1 MIIELSQFNTNAVF
15 SNGDWI
21 NTIPPLKIESGGT
34 LNFNSGFLDY
44 ATTSEGAVIEIAQDT
59 QITVQAGF
67 YMCVWF
73 PYGKDPDK
81 SIFVYDNENVIN
93 PFQLYTA
100 RYSGVSGQVDWT
112 PVFSQR
118 TFTLPK
124 GNYSPFELT
133 NIINDQLVRINV
145 NTFGSGSD
153 YVSNGN
159 SNFLRST
166 NIGSEVA
173 DVQNAEPFF
182 NYANIKLKN
191 KNQLGTPDNPRFRV
205 GDTISLWD
213 NIYGENLYFLNPTQ
227 PHLPILESIPITGI
241 DFNLGIIYFTSG
253 YAFTT
258 NLDDK
263 DPICLSLIVY
273 KTNTHA
279 TLFVGQEES
288 AVSTGNYFY
297 MSNTCSMGATQIALE
312 YNYNNNALFQF
323 TYAHTPFYNSSSQE
337 TVAIYG
343 AGRTNAFNSIT
354 TQSGLFFTQ
363 LDPPEF
369 WQDILGFDLDSVIV
383 DFNASTK
390 SFNQPLVAGRN
401 ITANFLGND
410 SLIDKTSFA
419 TNPMVEL
426 QRKDYENESQQTEP
440 IKALKQ
446 IGVKSSNF
454 YLIELG
460 GLDTINLENDNQ
472 YFRTICAIASK
483 EYTNLGV
490 VSIYATGVPFY
501 TNNGEDFIINNLRV
515 RILDSITKQPTT
527 TLGIKN
533 SVFIEYFPPPQPQA
547 QIPTPK
553 KRTTKKAIE
562 DEKKK

>member
-15 SNGDWI
+15 SNGDYI
-21 NTIPPLKIESGGT
+21 NTLPPLKIESGGT

-59 QITVQAGF
+59 QITVEAGF
-67 YMCVWF
+67 YMCLWF

-81 SIFVYDNENVIN
+81 DIFVYNVETNIN
-93 PFQLYTA
+93 AFQLYTA
-100 RYSGVSGQVDWT
+100 RYFGVPGQVDYT

-118 TFTLPK
+118 TFTIPK

-153 YVSNGN
+153 YVSNGQA
-159 SNFLRST
+159 NFLRST
-166 NIGSEVA
+166 NLGSEVA
-173 DVQNAEPFF
+173 DVINAEPFF
-182 NYANIKLKN
+182 NYTNIKLKN
-191 KNQLGTPDNPRFRV
+191 KNQLGTPANPRFRV
-205 GDTISLWD
+205 GDSIALWD
-213 NIYGENLYFLNPTQ
+213 NIFGQSLTFFNPTE
-227 PHLPILESIPITGI
+227 PHEPTLDAIPITAI
-241 DFNLGIIYFTSG
+241 DFNLGIISFQSG
-253 YAFTT
+253 YAY
-258 NLDDK
+258 NSEMGSK
-263 DPICLSLIVY
+263 DPLCLALIVY
-273 KTNTHA
+273 KENTQPVHF
-279 TLFVGQEES
+279 LGQEQS
-288 AVSTGNYFY
+288 AVTSGNFFT
-297 MSNTCSMGATQIALE
+297 MGKTSSMGATQIALE

-323 TYAHTPFYNSSSQE
+323 TYAHTPYYNASSQE
-337 TVAIYG
+337 TVTIYG
-343 AGRTNAFNSIT
+343 AGRANAFNSIT
-354 TQSGLFFTQ
+354 TQSGIFFTQ
-363 LDPPEF
+363 LDPPSF
-369 WQDILGFDLDSVIV
+369 WEDLLGFNLDSILVN
-383 DFNASTK
+383 FNNETK
-390 SFNQPLVAGRN
+390 SFNQPLVAGQN
-401 ITANFLGND
+401 ITTNFLGND
-410 SLIDKTSFA
+410 SLIDKTTFA
-419 TNPMVEL
+419 TTPMTEL
-426 QRKDYENESQQTEP
+426 DRKEYQNESQQTEP

-483 EYTNLGV
+483 EYSNLGV

-527 TLGIKN
+527 TLGAKN

-547 QIPTPK
+547 PIPTPK